1 MLFETLTQK
10 IKEMSKFS
18 EIINSGQ
25 PVLIDFSAE
34 WCQPCKMMPP
44 ILKQVK
50 QQLGDRIRILK
61 VDVDKNPA
69 IARKWMI
76 QNVPTL
82 MIFKKGEVQFRQAGV
97 IPAQQIVKTLQ
108 GFM

>member
-1 MLFETLTQK
+1 
-10 IKEMSKFS
+10 MSQFQD
-18 EIINSGQ
+18 IINSEQ
-25 PVLIDFSAE
+25 VVLIDFSAE

-50 QQLGDRIRILK
+50 QQVGDHVRILK

-69 IARKWMI
+69 IAHKWKI

-82 MIFKKGEVQFRQAGV
+82 MIFKKGEMKFRQAGV
-97 IPAQQIVKTLQ
+97 IPAPQLIEQVRQFL
-108 GFM
+108 

>member
-1 MLFETLTQK
+1 
-10 IKEMSKFS
+10 MSKFS
-18 EIINSGQ
+18 DIINSEQ
-25 PVLIDFSAE
+25 LVLIDFSAE

-50 QQLGDRIRILK
+50 QQLGDRVRILK

-82 MIFKKGEVQFRQAGV
+82 MVFKKGEVKFRQAGV
-97 IPAQQIVKTLQ
+97 IPAPQIVQILQ
-108 GFM
+108 GFL

>member
-1 MLFETLTQK
+1 MG
-10 IKEMSKFS
+10 KFND
-18 EIINSGQ
+18 IINGNK

-34 WCQPCKMMPP
+34 WCQPCRMMPP

-69 IARKWMI
+69 IAQKWI
-76 QNVPTL
+76 IRNVPTL
-82 MIFKKGEVQFRQAGV
+82 MIFKNGEVKFRQAGV
-97 IPAQQIVKTLQ
+97 IPAEQIIGIVQQFL
-108 GFM
+108 

>member
-1 MLFETLTQK
+1 
-10 IKEMSKFS
+10 MSQFND
-18 EIINSGQ
+18 IINSDQ
-25 PVLIDFSAE
+25 MVLIDFSAE

-50 QQLGDRIRILK
+50 QQFGDKIRILK
-61 VDVDKNPA
+61 VDVDKNPV

-82 MIFKKGEVQFRQAGV
+82 MIFRKGDVKFRQAGV
-97 IPAQQIVKTLQ
+97 IPAPQLAEIVKRFL
-108 GFM
+108 

>member
-1 MLFETLTQK
+1 
-10 IKEMSKFS
+10 MSKFN
-18 EIINSGQ
+18 EVINGDK

-34 WCQPCKMMPP
+34 WCQPCRMMPP

-50 QQLGDRIRILK
+50 AELGDRIRILK

-82 MIFKKGEVQFRQAGV
+82 MIFKNGETKFRQAGV
-97 IPAQQIVKTLQ
+97 IPAQQIISIVQQFL
-108 GFM
+108 

>member
-1 MLFETLTQK
+1 
-10 IKEMSKFS
+10 MSKFN
-18 EIINSGQ
+18 EIINGDK

-34 WCQPCKMMPP
+34 WCQPCRMMPP

-50 QQLGDRIRILK
+50 AELGDRIRILK

-82 MIFKKGEVQFRQAGV
+82 MIFKNGEVKFRQAGV
-97 IPAQQIVKTLQ
+97 IPAQQIISIVQPFL
-108 GFM
+108 

>member
-1 MLFETLTQK
+1 
-10 IKEMSKFS
+10 MSKFN
-18 EIINSGQ
+18 ELKNSNT
-25 PVLIDFSAE
+25 PLLIDFSAE

-50 QQLGDRIRILK
+50 QQMGDKVKIIK

-69 IARKWMI
+69 VAKQYMI

-82 MIFKKGEVQFRQAGV
+82 MIFKSGQTVFRQAGV
-97 IPAQQIVKTLQ
+97 LQATQIVQELNKHI
-108 GFM
+108 

>member
-1 MLFETLTQK
+1 
-10 IKEMSKFS
+10 MSQFH
-18 EIINSGQ
+18 EIINADQ

-50 QQLGDRIRILK
+50 QELGDKVRILK

-69 IARKWMI
+69 VAQKWMI

-82 MIFKKGEVQFRQAGV
+82 MIFRNGEVKFRQAGV
-97 IPAQQIVKTLQ
+97 IPAPQLVEQVRKFL
-108 GFM
+108 

>member
-1 MLFETLTQK
+1 
-10 IKEMSKFS
+10 MSKFN
-18 EIINSGQ
+18 EIIKGDK

-34 WCQPCKMMPP
+34 WCQPCRMMPP

-50 QQLGDRIRILK
+50 AELGDRIRILK

-82 MIFKKGEVQFRQAGV
+82 MIFKNGETKFRQAGV
-97 IPAQQIVKTLQ
+97 IPAQQIISIVQPFL
-108 GFM
+108 

>member
-1 MLFETLTQK
+1 
-10 IKEMSKFS
+10 MSKFS
-18 EIINSGQ
+18 DIIKGDK

-34 WCQPCKMMPP
+34 WCQPCRMMPP

-69 IARKWMI
+69 IAQKWMI

-82 MIFKKGEVQFRQAGV
+82 MIFKKGEMKFRQAGV
-97 IPAQQIVKTLQ
+97 IPAQQIIGIVQQFL
-108 GFM
+108 